1 MKILVGYTGFV
12 GGNLHAQTSFDAV
25 YNSKNI
31 KDAYNTSPDILVYCG
46 VKAEKFIANQN
57 PDADLEHI
65 KEAMQNIAMIK
76 AKKVILISTID
87 VYANPK
93 KVFETT
99 PLETHDEGISVYG
112 RHRLLLEEWV
122 KQNTPSSHI
131 IRLPGLFG
139 QGLKKNFIY
148 DYCHPV
154 PAKLSKKI
162 YSRLSPQSTDILR
175 AYTYN
180 ENTQLYDLNQLASK
194 EEMKELEI
202 AFKDVGFSSLSF
214 TDSRSIFQFYPL
226 NRLWQ
231 DIETVLSF
239 DLPVINLATEPIGIA
254 ELYHALTQKTFT
266 NEVALTVPHYDFQ
279 TLYAH
284 CFGAKGPY
292 MMAKESVIIAIKDYV
307 EAYHENSHL

>member
-12 GGNLHAQTSFDAV
+12 GGNLHAQTTFDAV

-31 KDAYNTSPDILVYCG
+31 KDAYNTAPDLLVYCG
-46 VKAEKFIANQN
+46 VRAEKFIANQN
-57 PDADLEHI
+57 PQADLEHI

-76 AKKVILISTID
+76 ARKVVLISTID
-87 VYANPK
+87 VYAHPQ
-93 KVFETT
+93 KVSEAT
-99 PLETHDEGISVYG
+99 PLDTHEDDMSVYG
-112 RHRLLLEEWV
+112 RHRLRLEEWV

-131 IRLPGLFG
+131 VRLPGLFG

-154 PAKLSKKI
+154 PAKLSKGI
-162 YSRLSPQSTDILR
+162 YCSLSPQSSSILG

-180 ENTQLYDLNQLASK
+180 ENTQFYDLNLIASQN
-194 EEMKELEI
+194 EMKELEN
-202 AFKDVGFSSLSF
+202 AFKGVGFSSLSF

-226 NRLWQ
+226 SRLWK
-231 DIETVLSF
+231 DLSTVLAF
-239 DLPVINLATEPIGIA
+239 NLPMINLATEPIGIA

-266 NEVALTVPHYDFQ
+266 NEVARTVPHYDFQ

-284 CFGAKGPY
+284 HFGAKGPY
-292 MMAKESVIIAIKDYV
+292 MMTKENIITAIKDYV